1 MLTLLSISTARPLI
15 GSRRCA
21 EACNTGCHQVSRLSL
36 TLPVGLLHKAEGQL
50 SDAASKETIDQIIFF
65 ARRTLLGQFV
75 PPLPPTTADE

>member
-1 MLTLLSISTARPLI
+1 
-15 GSRRCA
+15 
-21 EACNTGCHQVSRLSL
+21 
-36 TLPVGLLHKAEGQL
+36 VGLLHKAEGQL